1 MNSATHQLLLLS
13 EIIWTKDSVAKQKV
27 EAFHY

>member
-1 MNSATHQLLLLS
+1 MNSATPQLLLLS
-13 EIIWTKDSVAKQKV
+13 EIIWSKDNVAKQKV

>member
-1 MNSATHQLLLLS
+1 MNTVTPELLPLS
-13 EIIWTKDSVAKQKV
+13 EIIWNKDGVAKQKV